1 MEQKNNKREKGT
13 ATGCTQ
19 MKMVKYG
26 MECVD
31 RGVDGKKK
39 QGKVNSKK
47 SLEQEKETAIEQR
60 GSAVFSTRE
69 LNFPEGL

>member
-1 MEQKNNKREKGT
+1 MEEKNNKREKGT
-13 ATGCTQ
+13 ATGCTE

-31 RGVDGKKK
+31 RGVGGKKK
-39 QGKVNSKK
+39 QGKGNSKK

-60 GSAVFSTRE
+60 GSAAFFNAGAEFS
-69 LNFPEGL
+69 

>member
-1 MEQKNNKREKGT
+1 
-13 ATGCTQ
+13 

-39 QGKVNSKK
+39 QGKGNSKK

-60 GSAVFSTRE
+60 GSAAFSTRE
-69 LNFPEGL
+69 LSFPEGL

>member
-1 MEQKNNKREKGT
+1 
-13 ATGCTQ
+13 

-60 GSAVFSTRE
+60 GSAAFSTRE

>member
-1 MEQKNNKREKGT
+1 
-13 ATGCTQ
+13 

-31 RGVDGKKK
+31 RGVGGKKKK
-39 QGKVNSKK
+39 QGKGNSKK

-60 GSAVFSTRE
+60 GSAAFSTRK